1 MDAVNTGEVMLV
13 SLQTDADR
21 ALTGMTLGPCLALR
35 SQRGIGG
42 RPFLTP
48 HSLQRLDLLEEVAD
62 EDVDGGVLLGLPVSQ
77 HVLES
82 FRGVFMIEDYPI
94 LLSTVRLT
102 FKNTLRSM
110 SESMSSTSSR
120 SISMSSWTEKQL

>member
-1 MDAVNTGEVMLV
+1 M
-13 SLQTDADR
+13 
-21 ALTGMTLGPCLALR
+21 GPCLALR

-42 RPFLTP
+42 QPFLTP

-82 FRGVFMIEDYPI
+82 VRGVFMIEDFLNRETYVQEHSSLDVRVDVEHLVEI
-94 LLSTVRLT
+94 DFDVLLYRRT
-102 FKNTLRSM
+102 FLVFPRPNVVF
-110 SESMSSTSSR
+110 
-120 SISMSSWTEKQL
+120 